1 MNWLSEQLNIK
12 SMEDWYN
19 VTVEVKRNKI
29 NLFNEK

>member
-1 MNWLSEQLNIK
+1 MNWLSEKLNIK